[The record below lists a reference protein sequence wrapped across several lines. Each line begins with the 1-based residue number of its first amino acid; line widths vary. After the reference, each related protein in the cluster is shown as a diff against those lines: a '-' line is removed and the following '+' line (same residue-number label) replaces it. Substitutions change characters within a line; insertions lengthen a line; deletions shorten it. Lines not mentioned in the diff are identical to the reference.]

1 MFWYTLGIF
10 LKYQIKNKNTKINY
24 KIITTLE
31 NIILTALQNF
41 SQKYFHLVRFFMNV
55 KFWGGDLNMKKLI
68 FLRKKYKLKMQHYFI
83 FRPATNVINLT
94 P

>member
-1 MFWYTLGIF
+1 VFWYTLGIF
-10 LKYQIKNKNTKINY
+10 LKYQIKNKNTKINL
-24 KIITTLE
+24 KIVE

-55 KFWGGDLNMKKLI
+55 KFWGDDSNMKKLI
-68 FLRKKYKLKMQHYFI
+68 FLRKKYELKMQHFFI